1 VGTPGSLSRSNDN
14 GSGVSS
20 AQHCRGETAIL
31 PHADRSA
38 TAPVPPLILIAAS
51 PEHSLASV
59 FEGRNYIVVQ
69 VHTGTLAGEW
79 VRDVRPDM
87 IIIDAELPDMSG
99 IDACRLLHSD
109 LRIGH
114 TVPTLILTPNKPT
127 PEQRVAALRTGVW
140 DFLLYP
146 PDREELLLSL
156 ETYLQAKRNIDV
168 ALAGLVDPAT
178 GLHTRPALARRAREL
193 GALMSRAR
201 GGLAC
206 VVFALDAEPADPKA
220 GSIVVRR
227 ARVSD
232 VVGALSPT
240 EFAVLAPATDHA
252 GAVKLAQ
259 RIGAALLEVIGANGS
274 SAAARALQIGY
285 DAVPN
290 LKYSPIDP
298 VALLLRATTAV
309 RTGTPEPGCSWM
321 RRFDES
327 KASAREAGAAP
338 RTTPSGLVRG
348 NRGTGV

>member
-1 VGTPGSLSRSNDN
+1 MIT
-14 GSGVSS
+14 
-20 AQHCRGETAIL
+20 
-31 PHADRSA
+31 SA
-38 TAPVPPLILIAAS
+38 TAPPLILIAAK

-59 FEGRNYIVVQ
+59 FEGKQYVVVQ
-69 VHTGTLAGEW
+69 VHTGAQAVQW
-79 VRDVRPDM
+79 VRDIRPDT
-87 IIIDAELPDMSG
+87 IILDAELPDMTG
-99 IDACRLLHSD
+99 IDVCRFLHRE

-127 PEQRVAALRTGVW
+127 PEQRVAALRAGVW

-146 PDREELLLSL
+146 PDPEELLLTL

-193 GALMSRAR
+193 GALMARAR

-206 VVFALDAEPADPKA
+206 VVFALEADPADPKA
-220 GSIVVRR
+220 GSIVARS

-232 VVGALSPT
+232 VVGTLSPT
-240 EFAVLAPATDHA
+240 EFAVLAPGTDHA
-252 GAVKLAQ
+252 GAVKLAH
-259 RIGAALLEVIGANGS
+259 RIGDALRDGGS
-274 SAAARALQIGY
+274 VNVGY

-309 RTGTPEPGCSWM
+309 RTGTPEPGYAWM
-321 RRFDES
+321 RRFDET
-327 KASAREAGAAP
+327 KAAPAAGSPP
-338 RTTPSGLVRG
+338 RTTPSGFLLG

>member
-1 VGTPGSLSRSNDN
+1 MTTTSP
-14 GSGVSS
+14 
-20 AQHCRGETAIL
+20 A
-31 PHADRSA
+31 
-38 TAPVPPLILIAAS
+38 PPLILIAAS

-59 FEGRNYIVVQ
+59 FEGRHYTVVQ
-69 VHTGTLAGEW
+69 VHTGTLALEW
-79 VRDVRPDM
+79 VQDVRPDT
-87 IIIDAELPDMSG
+87 IILDADLPDMSG

-114 TVPTLILTPNKPT
+114 TVPTLILACGEPT
-127 PEQRVAALRTGVW
+127 PEQRVAALRGGVW

-146 PDREELLLSL
+146 PDPAELLLSL

-206 VVFALDAEPADPKA
+206 IVFALDANPADPKA
-220 GSIVVRR
+220 GSVVVRS

-252 GAVKLAQ
+252 GAAKLAQ
-259 RIGAALLEVIGANGS
+259 RIGGALRDVIGS
-274 SAAARALQIGY
+274 SSPVAAAPALQVGY
-285 DAVPN
+285 DAVTN

-309 RTGTPEPGCSWM
+309 RNGTPEPGCAWM
-321 RRFDES
+321 RRFEEA
-327 KASAREAGAAP
+327 KAPAPEGASGQ
-338 RTTPSGLVRG
+338 RTTRPGLLLG
-348 NRGTGV
+348 SRGTSA